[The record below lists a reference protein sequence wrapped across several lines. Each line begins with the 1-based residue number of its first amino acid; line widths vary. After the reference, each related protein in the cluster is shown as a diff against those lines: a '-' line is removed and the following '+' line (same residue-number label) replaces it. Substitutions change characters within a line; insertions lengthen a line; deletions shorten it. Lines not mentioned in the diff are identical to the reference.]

1 MKMKT
6 IKSRAYNSIEIKE
19 LCIIGKAMG
28 LHDFRRAAATFLAM
42 DAPEKIGLIPGL
54 LPHDSPEVNERHN
67 NLDARSV
74 QAGQRFAV
82 HLANARN
89 RLRTLVIATRQSRHQ
104 TSSNRKDPKL
114 VLSISKSRTIA
125 HRDRGEPSC
134 A

>member
-1 MKMKT
+1 M
-6 IKSRAYNSIEIKE
+6 NSIEIKE
-19 LCIIGKAMG
+19 LCIIGKEMG

-54 LPHDSPEVNERHN
+54 LPHDSPEVNARHN
-67 NLDARSV
+67 NLARSVQAV
-74 QAGQRFAV
+74 QAGQRFAA

-114 VLSISKSRTIA
+114 ALSISKSRTIA

>member
-1 MKMKT
+1 M
-6 IKSRAYNSIEIKE
+6 NSIEIKE

-54 LPHDSPEVNERHN
+54 LSHDSPEFNERHN
-67 NLDARSV
+67 NLARLV
-74 QAGQRFAV
+74 QAGQRFAA
-82 HLANARN
+82 HLTNARN
-89 RLRTLVIATRQSRHQ
+89 RLRIATRQSRHQ

>member
-1 MKMKT
+1 M
-6 IKSRAYNSIEIKE
+6 NSIEIKE

-28 LHDFRRAAATFLAM
+28 LHDFRRAASAFLAI
-42 DAPEKIGLIPGL
+42 DAPEKISLIPRVL
-54 LPHDSPEVNERHN
+54 QHASPDTNEQHY
-67 NLDARSV
+67 NLARSV
-74 QAGQRFAV
+74 QAGQRFAA

>member
-1 MKMKT
+1 M
-6 IKSRAYNSIEIKE
+6 NSIEIKE
-19 LCIIGKAMG
+19 LCIIGKEMG

-54 LPHDSPEVNERHN
+54 LPHDSTNERYN
-67 NLDARSV
+67 NLARSV
-74 QAGQRFAV
+74 QAGQRFAA

-114 VLSISKSRTIA
+114 ALSISKSRTIA

>member
-1 MKMKT
+1 
-6 IKSRAYNSIEIKE
+6 
-19 LCIIGKAMG
+19 MG
-28 LHDFRRAAATFLAM
+28 LHDFRRAASAFLAI
-42 DAPEKIGLIPGL
+42 DAPEKISLIPRVL
-54 LPHDSPEVNERHN
+54 QHASPDTNEQHY
-67 NLDARSV
+67 NLARSV
-74 QAGQRFAV
+74 QAGQRFAA

-114 VLSISKSRTIA
+114 ALSISKSRTIA